1 MAGSAALDAGRVRA
15 AEVSGA
21 LCLATDLG
29 MGLPLEHGLQSTLFA
44 VRLAR
49 GAGAGEDAVRDAYY
63 LCLLFHAGCM
73 TDAHVAAQIF
83 GGSLVEHQVP
93 VMHGSPREGFGG
105 VRRALPDP
113 SAAPPARALQLA
125 SRLPRAMRM
134 FKPHMT
140 AMCEVAELL
149 ARRLDMPE
157 AFVGTLAYLTDR
169 WDGKGPLGRAERD
182 QIPLPLRIAQVAH
195 DAGLQRM
202 LGGAEHAAR
211 IVRERAGA
219 AFDPELARLLADG
232 ADELLALEDGSV
244 WDEVLACEP
253 SPPMQLEGPAI
264 DRALAAMGDF
274 ADLSSPSFSG
284 RSSGVADLV
293 EAAALNC
300 GLDAATVASVR
311 RAGLV
316 HDIGR
321 VSVHPRT
328 WHRTGPLTPD
338 ETEQVRL
345 HAYHTERV
353 LLRAPALAP
362 LAPLAGAHH
371 ERLDGSGYHRGSR
384 AATLSAPDRLLAV
397 ADVYHAMCEPR
408 PHRPSL
414 GPDAGGEGARRR
426 VPCRPPRPRCRGGG
440 AHRGRPAHT
449 AHRAAGRA
457 HRARAR
463 GRPAAR
469 ARPADQAGR
478 PRARRL
484 GEDGR
489 PPHTERLRED
499 RRVDARGG
507 DAVRDGARPA
517 GLGRTPDGERSRPYL
532 GSASDGRTPRPASSE
547 PPGGRR

>member
-1 MAGSAALDAGRVRA
+1 
-15 AEVSGA
+15 
-21 LCLATDLG
+21 
-29 MGLPLEHGLQSTLFA
+29 
-44 VRLAR
+44 
-49 GAGAGEDAVRDAYY
+49 
-63 LCLLFHAGCM
+63 
-73 TDAHVAAQIF
+73 
-83 GGSLVEHQVP
+83 
-93 VMHGSPREGFGG
+93 
-105 VRRALPDP
+105 
-113 SAAPPARALQLA
+113 
-125 SRLPRAMRM
+125 MRM

-384 AATLSAPDRLLAV
+384 AADAVRARLGCSRSPTPTTRCASR
-397 ADVYHAMCEPR
+397 AR
-408 PHRPSL
+408 T
-414 GPDAGGEGARRR
+414 ARRSAR
-426 VPCRPPRPRCRGGG
+426 TGAERSSPPSAVRGRLDADAAAAVLAAAGQPAPPRRAAGG
-440 AHRGRPAHT
+440 AHR
-449 AHRAAGRA
+449 
-457 HRARAR
+457 ARGR

-489 PPHTERLRED
+489 PPRTERLRED
-499 RRVDARGG
+499 RRLDARGG

-517 GLGRTPDGERSRPYL
+517 GLGRTPDGERSRPL
-532 GSASDGRTPRPASSE
+532 PRVGLATGAHRAPRVPSRQEADDDQRDDRG
-547 PPGGRR
+547 PRARREA